1 MQTLKAFSQPDNQ
14 NMLYIM
20 WQQSSTVKVK
30 FYVFWNIAPKVN
42 ETEQYF
48 IVQLYAKQAGI
59 PTKLFILK

>member
-1 MQTLKAFSQPDNQ
+1 
-14 NMLYIM
+14 M